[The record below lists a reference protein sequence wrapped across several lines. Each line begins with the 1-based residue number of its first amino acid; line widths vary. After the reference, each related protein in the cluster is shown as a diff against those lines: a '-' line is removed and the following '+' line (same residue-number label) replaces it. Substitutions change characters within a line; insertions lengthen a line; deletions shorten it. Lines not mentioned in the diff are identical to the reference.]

1 MGKYQISSHSWEVIG
16 DVQAVLA
23 VSHMQGISHILMKL
37 RQ

>member
-1 MGKYQISSHSWEVIG
+1 MGEYQILSYSWEVIG

-37 RQ
+37 CQ